1 MHTRILTH
9 VGDYLGG
16 LVAEVT
22 TGDVDEG
29 ELPFDTECWSRR
41 TREIDPNRR

>member
-1 MHTRILTH
+1 MNARVLT
-9 VGDYLGG
+9 DISDDLGG

-29 ELPFDTECWSRR
+29 ELPFNSQCRARR
-41 TREIDPNRR
+41 TREVDPNRR